1 MGVRETC
8 RDPYYKDIPRSLS
21 DSLHSRGV
29 VRPECHPAL
38 FFGCVKMDEEYKRD
52 LRWIIRICNNEI
64 MSVYC
69 SSDGKLSAT
78 QYARIAELDTVV
90 KWAKEELE
98 HGATKEDCSH

>member
-1 MGVRETC
+1 
-8 RDPYYKDIPRSLS
+8 
-21 DSLHSRGV
+21 
-29 VRPECHPAL
+29 
-38 FFGCVKMDEEYKRD
+38 MDEEYKRD

-78 QYARIAELDTVV
+78 QYARIASLDTVV

-98 HGATKEDCSH
+98 HGSAIPDGHLD